1 MKTKI
6 NFKQAFMAGLMASG
20 AAVVINAI
28 LFFIFRSA
36 GVLVDTIFIQPNQP
50 LTIVPIIISSILPT
64 LVASVVFFLI
74 EKYSNNGFKTFRIV
88 SIVLLVLSFMNPFM
102 GIQGVTTGYAL
113 VLNVMHVVVA
123 GSILYFIGKAVKNN
137 A

>member
-6 NFKQAFMAGLMASG
+6 NFKQAIMAGAMASG
-20 AAVVINAI
+20 ASVIINTI

-50 LTIVPIIISSILPT
+50 LTIVPVIISSIMPT
-64 LVASVVFFLI
+64 LVASIVFFLI
-74 EKYSNNGFKTFRIV
+74 EKYSNNGFKIFRIV

-102 GIQGVTTGYAL
+102 GIKEVTMGYAL

-123 GSILYFIGKAVKNN
+123 GSVLYFIGKAVKSN